1 MYNNK
6 IIFSV
11 FRDEFA
17 DSNEKSHRSTILAL
31 NGLGIETTEVLGVY
45 KGSSEKSIMVALN
58 DYTMDN
64 VLTIAKLFNQESIL
78 ISDNFKASLIFLD
91 GGNNIVLGQLT
102 EVSEIEAK
110 SNDSHTYIPSTN
122 TYIVAK

>member
-31 NGLGIETTEVLGVY
+31 NSLGIETTEVLGVY